1 MIRDTRALFISSTL
15 LVPVHLDFIQLSRNV
30 CILLFSKVARGGCMA
45 TPELILQLRGGENR
59 SFYAPADRR
68 EIAIGF
74 RTCALD

>member
-1 MIRDTRALFISSTL
+1 
-15 LVPVHLDFIQLSRNV
+15 
-30 CILLFSKVARGGCMA
+30 MA
-45 TPELILQLRGGENR
+45 TPELILQLRGGEHR